1 MEIEKAN
8 KNSET
13 ITIENST
20 EPYDKLHSFQRE
32 IEKKYV
38 VIVNRKIYNSR
49 QVIELAMKTNQKKR
63 KLQPRKDESL
73 DWILAIDF
81 KE

>member
-1 MEIEKAN
+1 MLGIFNIKEAKAPKRFGKIARLIQYSFLMEIEKAN

-13 ITIENST
+13 ITIEIST

-38 VIVNRKIYNSR
+38 VIVNRKTYN
-49 QVIELAMKTNQKKR
+49 LGQKV
-63 KLQPRKDESL
+63 
-73 DWILAIDF
+73 
-81 KE
+81 

>member
-38 VIVNRKIYNSR
+38 VIVNRKTYN
-49 QVIELAMKTNQKKR
+49 LGQKV
-63 KLQPRKDESL
+63 
-73 DWILAIDF
+73 
-81 KE
+81 